1 MFAASS
7 SLESLEGL
15 YETVAKPA
23 GWYEMG
29 ENDKPIR
36 SVLAVT
42 NISTQS
48 IQAAVINGKA
58 TAEMW
63 DEQRKH
69 GKAWARRAV
78 GWYATLKLT
87 GLLLDTVC
95 TEVPGHAV
103 GSWETSSDSDGTI
116 VLIIGPMTESDDIFR
131 GATCTTSLKQVLVG
145 KEMIPNIYRS

>member
-1 MFAASS
+1 
-7 SLESLEGL
+7 
-15 YETVAKPA
+15 
-23 GWYEMG
+23 MG
-29 ENDKPIR
+29 KNDKPIR

-42 NISTQS
+42 NTPTKSV
-48 IQAAVINGKA
+48 QAAVINGKA

-63 DEQRKH
+63 DEQRKL

-95 TEVPGHAV
+95 TEVSGHVV
-103 GSWETSSDSDGTI
+103 GSWETSSDSDGII
-116 VLIIGPMTESDDIFR
+116 VLKIGPMSESDNNFR

-145 KEMIPNIYRS
+145 K